1 MVFAIVF
8 SPNKVLF
15 AGLACG
21 LCRNLLLEGFGLQ
34 LWGRRQSLRSPDL
47 KRNHEILH
55 LTAANLRAGVLDL
68 RKPSSLKLATCAIR
82 RFPSSSSRPG
92 CRALPLR
99 A

>member
-34 LWGRRQSLRSPDL
+34 LSGAKITIARP
-47 KRNHEILH
+47 KAKPRN
-55 LTAANLRAGVLDL
+55 
-68 RKPSSLKLATCAIR
+68 PSSDGSELEGWG
-82 RFPSSSSRPG
+82 S
-92 CRALPLR
+92 
-99 A
+99 